1 MSKVTQAAWAQ
12 REVKLKAHFV
22 SSHLRK
28 KRRLTHSSLPRTL
41 TQDKHKMSEN
51 IHDMSRPEVL
61 RVRMALN
68 LLMMV
73 PGWRPSHHLSEAQQ
87 GQAHLQH
94 LNGWLLLQ

>member
-41 TQDKHKMSEN
+41 TQDKHKMRSEN
-51 IHDMSRPEVL
+51 IHD
-61 RVRMALN
+61 
-68 LLMMV
+68 
-73 PGWRPSHHLSEAQQ
+73 RPSS
-87 GQAHLQH
+87 QH
-94 LNGWLLLQ
+94 VKARGAESQNGPKSPHDGAWLETFTPPL